1 LDITEVILHQHMEQ
15 RRMFAMLDEIPR
27 DDTETLGAV
36 WKRLEILL
44 ETHAEAEEKYFY
56 PVLLKVGTGAADAP
70 DVDEEVT
77 DAVKDHN
84 DIRDG
89 IRKVGQHDTGSD
101 AWWKAVIECR
111 TANSTHMGE
120 EERQDLADFR
130 HHTDLKTRHDIAV
143 QFLRYESLKAANG
156 IPPVDKDP
164 KEYVE
169 QHS

>member
-1 LDITEVILHQHMEQ
+1 MDITEVILHQHMEQ

-36 WKRLEILL
+36 WKRLEVLL

-56 PVLLKVGTGAADAP
+56 PVLLKVGTGAADAS
-70 DVDEEVT
+70 DVDDEVE

-84 DIRDG
+84 DIRDA
-89 IRKVGQHDTGSD
+89 IKQVSASEVGTDD
-101 AWWKAVIECR
+101 WWDAVIACR
-111 TANSTHMGE
+111 TSNSTHMGE

-130 HHTDLKTRHDIAV
+130 HHTDLQTRHDIAV

-156 IPPVDKDP
+156 VPPVDKDP
-164 KEYVE
+164 KEYVAK
-169 QHS
+169 HS